1 MNDQAKRGNALS
13 DTGKRS
19 YTWQTMTT
27 FSGTTGVVL
36 LVWTGLKGLNADM
49 FSGEITPFVLSF
61 VAMIGF
67 AVLTELPEEETTW
80 RQKGQKA
87 VITLANAF
95 LVYSATL
102 GLTGGA

>member
-1 MNDQAKRGNALS
+1 MNEQAKREGVPSGA
-13 DTGKRS
+13 GKRF
-19 YTWQTMTT
+19 YTWQTMGT

-36 LVWTGLKGLNADM
+36 LVWTSLKGLNGDM

-67 AVLTELPEEETTW
+67 AVLTEPPGEKTTW

-87 VITLANAF
+87 LITLVNAF

-102 GLTGGA
+102 GITGGA